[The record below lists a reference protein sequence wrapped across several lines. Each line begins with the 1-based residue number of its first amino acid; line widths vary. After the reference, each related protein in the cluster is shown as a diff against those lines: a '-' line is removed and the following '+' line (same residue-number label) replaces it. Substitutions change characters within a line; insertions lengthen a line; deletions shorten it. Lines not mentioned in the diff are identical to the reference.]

1 LNDCHVFDFE
11 ERSWAALATEG
22 TAPIPRD
29 SHVAVAH
36 GGSMFIFGGSTGRW
50 EGVLSS
56 GSCCVGTF
64 IKLFGVA
71 VSASASA
78 VLFVF
83 VDALFYLSTL
93 YKFSFYASAMNDFHE
108 LRLDAKKWQP
118 VQALGPSPGPRFCH
132 VASVYG
138 DSMLVFGGYD
148 GSNRLNDF
156 VEFHL
161 GLDLTSSLAIPP
173 STLVRAMI

>member
-1 LNDCHVFDFE
+1 MGW
-11 ERSWAALATEG
+11 R
-22 TAPIPRD
+22 R
-29 SHVAVAH
+29 
-36 GGSMFIFGGSTGRW
+36 GGRG
-50 EGVLSS
+50 
-56 GSCCVGTF
+56 CCVGMF

-78 VLFVF
+78 VLFV
-83 VDALFYLSTL
+83 LSMPCSFCL
-93 YKFSFYASAMNDFHE
+93 HYKSCFYASAMNDFHE

-132 VASVYG
+132 VASVHG

-156 VEFHL
+156 VEFHF

-173 STLVRAMI
+173 STLVRAFLTLSRLLCAPRPLDCCCFGSSSSPRA